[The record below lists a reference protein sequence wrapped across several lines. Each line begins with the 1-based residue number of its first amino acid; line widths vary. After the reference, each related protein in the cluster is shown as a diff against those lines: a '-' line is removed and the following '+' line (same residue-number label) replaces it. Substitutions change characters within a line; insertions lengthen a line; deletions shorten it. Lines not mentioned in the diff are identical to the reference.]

1 MLLTLCRRIRTHY
14 RMTQISPLRDREVW
28 MREVF
33 GRQLSGGESR
43 LLSTYASVASGHLR
57 TYFEH
62 LDERHRLLLEPYAFP
77 PLPARFLERYA
88 QHRAAVL
95 AATARRKEQSD
106 VLTPLLTLL
115 IEVAQFRKQ
124 AMERLYKAFC
134 GFRDQ
139 AQAGAISLPHPFQ
152 YVDRAISI
160 TEDAPTIAAVSLVE
174 RTVTLNLTLWNRDA
188 WVVAHPEL
196 YGRCTHWQRKRQLFA
211 YARGA
216 ETY

>member
-1 MLLTLCRRIRTHY
+1 
-14 RMTQISPLRDREVW
+14 MTQISQLRDREVW

-95 AATARRKEQSD
+95 PPPPRRKEQSD

-115 IEVAQFRKQ
+115 LEGAQNWEQ
-124 AMERLYKAFC
+124 AKERLSKTFC
-134 GFRDQ
+134 DSRGR
-139 AQAGAISLPHPFQ
+139 APASRSALPLPFLTTHQ
-152 YVDRAISI
+152 DI
-160 TEDAPTIAAVSLVE
+160 T
-174 RTVTLNLTLWNRDA
+174 
-188 WVVAHPEL
+188 
-196 YGRCTHWQRKRQLFA
+196 
-211 YARGA
+211 
-216 ETY
+216 

>member
-1 MLLTLCRRIRTHY
+1 MLLTLCRRLRTHY

-62 LDERHRLLLEPYAFP
+62 LDERHRLLLE
-77 PLPARFLERYA
+77 RYA

-134 GFRDQ
+134 DSRDQ
-139 AQAGAISLPHPFQ
+139 AQAGRISLPYRFQ
-152 YVDRAISI
+152 YTDRCITL

-174 RTVTLNLTLWNRDA
+174 RSVTLTLTLWKRDA
-188 WVVAHPEL
+188 WVEAHPEL
-196 YGRCTHWQRKRQLFA
+196 YGRCVQWQRRRQLFA
-211 YARGA
+211 YAA
-216 ETY
+216 EKEIYFLQY